1 MDFSTILQFREKKFW
16 WVDAIFYLSASF
28 LIAAVF
34 CYVIFSVRTSMLK
47 SEIESQTKLME
58 TVGTTQQKEYEKEIL
73 GYQKKIN
80 SFKSFLKNLKF
91 ASSAFAFMED
101 QTMPYIWFKN
111 FSFNAQSNTITPS
124 GEAEDME
131 IVSRQI
137 NKFEKN
143 EYVKSIGQLNF
154 SIGQGAK
161 TQFNVSLAMDP
172 KWFSYKEPVK
182 TGEPIENIE
191 EPAAETEEPV
201 ETIPVEENL

>member
-1 MDFSTILQFREKKFW
+1 MDFSNILQFREKKFW

-28 LIAAVF
+28 FIAAIF
-34 CYVIFSVRTSMLK
+34 CYVAFSFRTAMLK
-47 SEIESQTKLME
+47 SEIESQVKLLE
-58 TVGTTQQKEYEKEIL
+58 TVGTTKQKEYEKEIL

-91 ASSAFAFMED
+91 ASSAFTFMED

-111 FSFNAQSNTITPS
+111 FSFNAQSNTITLS

-154 SIGQGAK
+154 SIGQSAK
-161 TQFNVSLAMDP
+161 TQFNVSLVMDP
-172 KWFSYKEPVK
+172 KWFSYKAPVE
-182 TGEPIENIE
+182 TQELLET
-191 EPAAETEEPV
+191 TEEPV
-201 ETIPVEENL
+201 ESVPVEENL

>member
-91 ASSAFAFMED
+91 ASSAFTFMED

-111 FSFNAQSNTITPS
+111 FSFNAQSNTITLS